1 MRRAVV
7 AFAVTFFG
15 ALATPAIA
23 QDTNA
28 CVSAYERGQV
38 DRRAGHFD
46 SARASF
52 ATCTAEGCPMV
63 VKERCVQFA
72 RDLESAQPTVIV
84 VVRDHAARDVAGAR
98 VALDGAAAT
107 PLPSTALRIDP
118 GEHTLRVETS
128 AGAAE
133 QHVVVREGEKDRR
146 VELTVG
152 ATGTEPLVEK
162 TTSKP
167 VAAWAFTIG
176 AGVALATAG
185 VLSGVGWGIY
195 SDLSSSC
202 GHKCDPSQ
210 VAPLTV
216 IWPAAFVALGVGV
229 LAGAIGLTLFVV
241 HPKKREAAWVIGP
254 GGFAGTF

>member
-1 MRRAVV
+1 VLEVRLAVA
-7 AFAVTFFG
+7 AFAFF
-15 ALATPAIA
+15 AFATPALA

-52 ATCTAEGCPMV
+52 ATCTDEGCPTV

-72 RDLESAQPTVIV
+72 RDLEAAQPTVIV
-84 VVRDHAARDVAGAR
+84 VVRDASGHDVAGAR

-107 PLPSTALRIDP
+107 PLPSTALRVDP
-118 GEHTLRVETS
+118 GEHSLRVETS
-128 AGAAE
+128 LGVSE
-133 QHVVVREGEKDRR
+133 QRVVVREGDKDRR
-146 VELTVG
+146 VELTVS
-152 ATGTEPLVEK
+152 EPLVEK

-167 VAAWAFTIG
+167 VAAWAVTIG

-185 VLSGVGWGIY
+185 VLSAAGWGIY
-195 SDLSSSC
+195 SNLSSSC
-202 GHKCDPSQ
+202 GHSCKDSD
-210 VAPLTV
+210 VAPLRA

-229 LAGAIGLTLFVV
+229 VAGAIGVTLFVT
-241 HPKKREAAWVIGP
+241 HPKKRDAAWIIGP